1 VRDLLLSA
9 PFNAAEG
16 GGRTRPL
23 VTSTIVATQH
33 AFDLA
38 GELHDDELSDRI
50 QHIYELVCVLDQQM
64 QALEQENLDLRRRLA
79 SLRPFDEPGR
89 KTLASRRG
97 VFGYWFLQNE
107 TAPLCPV
114 CCERD
119 DAVSYLTQLER
130 VSDGSRRTC
139 PTCQSVFWEQR
150 TSELPVIPGSTMCHV
165 CGCLMLRLGR
175 WYRCRGCG
183 SARGIE

>member
-1 VRDLLLSA
+1 VKVVEMGSSNIGPRV
-9 PFNAAEG
+9 
-16 GGRTRPL
+16 TRPL
-23 VTSTIVATQH
+23 VTSTIIATQH
-33 AFDLA
+33 AYDLA
-38 GELHDDELSDRI
+38 EQAQDEELRDHI
-50 QHIYELVCVLDQQM
+50 QHVYELVCILDQQM

-79 SLRPFDEPGR
+79 SLRPIDEPGR

-130 VSDGSRRTC
+130 VSEGSRRTC
-139 PTCQSVFWEQR
+139 PTCESVFWEQR

-175 WYRCRGCG
+175 WFRCRGCG
-183 SARGIE
+183 SARGIG

>member
-1 VRDLLLSA
+1 VST
-9 PFNAAEG
+9 PTNASQAG
-16 GGRTRPL
+16 SRTVPL
-23 VTSTIVATQH
+23 VTSTIIATQH

-38 GELHDDELSDRI
+38 EHLRDEELK
-50 QHIYELVCVLDQQM
+50 QKIYEVYTLVLVLDRQM
-64 QALEQENLDLRRRLA
+64 AALEEENRNLRRELA
-79 SLRPFDEPGR
+79 ERRRVMAER
-89 KTLASRRG
+89 KG
-97 VFGYWFLQNE
+97 VFGYWFKEGE
-107 TAPLCPV
+107 TDPLCPV

-165 CGCLMLRLGR
+165 CGSLMLRLGR

-183 SARGIE
+183 SARGIG

>member
-1 VRDLLLSA
+1 MNPAQPGFSRA
-9 PFNAAEG
+9 NPF
-16 GGRTRPL
+16 
-23 VTSTIVATQH
+23 VTSAIVAAQN
-33 AFDLA
+33 AYDLA
-38 GELHDDELSDRI
+38 EHAHDDELQARI
-50 QHIYELVCVLDQQM
+50 QQIYELVLILDQQM
-64 QALEQENLDLRRRLA
+64 EALEQENRDLRRQL
-79 SLRPFDEPGR
+79 SSRPKIVAER
-89 KTLASRRG
+89 KG
-97 VFGYWFLQNE
+97 VFGYWFKEGE

-119 DAVSYLTQLER
+119 DAVSYLTELER
-130 VSDGSRRTC
+130 VSEGSRRLC
-139 PTCQSVFWEQR
+139 SACQSVFWEQR

>member
-1 VRDLLLSA
+1 MA
-9 PFNAAEG
+9 PAQPGFSRAN
-16 GGRTRPL
+16 PF
-23 VTSTIVATQH
+23 VTSAIVAAQN
-33 AFDLA
+33 AYDLA
-38 GELHDDELSDRI
+38 EHAHDDELQARI
-50 QHIYELVCVLDQQM
+50 QQIYELVCILDQQM
-64 QALEQENLDLRRRLA
+64 QALEQENQDLRRRLA
-79 SLRPFDEPGR
+79 SLRPIDELGR

-130 VSDGSRRTC
+130 VSEGSRRVC
-139 PTCQSVFWEQR
+139 PTCESVFWEQR

-183 SARGIE
+183 SARGIG